1 MGAWD
6 ARYTVSRRRLIGRS
20 LLRALLHCG
29 ASGSCMFGSLLPA
42 SAACHAVDDCLPPL
56 TWWRDGARAGVQAAE
71 AFANRSPVS

>member
-20 LLRALLHCG
+20 LLRALLRG
-29 ASGSCMFGSLLPA
+29 SASGSCLFGSLLPV
-42 SAACHAVDDCLPPL
+42 SAACRAVDDCLPPL
-56 TWWRDGARAGVQAAE
+56 TWWRHGVRAGVQAAE